1 MTVGATLVASLLAT
15 LARPATWPLA
25 LATFL
30 IRGGLLAVLAPIVV
44 LPTAVEVGNVFA
56 PALTTLL
63 LRGVT
68 PSIIPLLV
76 VVVVGFLVWLVGGG
90 LIAAAAE
97 VEAVRR
103 VGAGEDDALV
113 PDPRSP
119 GIVPA
124 ADAMHRVL
132 LVRLLAYLP
141 LLLVGLPWALFRYVV
156 LGYQE
161 FTGPSDVAVPIAVRI
176 VLGAPDAVL
185 LLLVTWLLGETV
197 GALAS
202 RRVIPAGAGVGRA
215 LAWAMGRFARRPL
228 RSTALTVV
236 PLVPLVVL
244 LVIVG
249 LAGSAT
255 WDALRGTLS
264 FGGDRIMALV
274 LLVVLVA
281 LFSGGLVLIGVAS
294 AWRAAVWTVEVAGTF
309 GPTVY
314 DPEGQWNGV
323 SDSGTL
329 ADLRP
334 RGADPDTR

>member
-1 MTVGATLVASLLAT
+1 MTVGATLVASLLDT
-15 LARPATWPLA
+15 LARPATWPLG

-30 IRGGLLAVLAPIVV
+30 IRGGFLAILAPIVV

-68 PSIIPLLV
+68 PSIVPLLV
-76 VVVVGFLVWLVGGG
+76 AAVVGFLVWLVGGG

-97 VEAVRR
+97 VESVRR

-119 GIVPA
+119 GVVPA

-141 LLLVGLPWALFRYVV
+141 LLLVALPWGMYRYVI

-176 VLGAPDAVL
+176 ILGAPDGVV
-185 LLLVTWLLGETV
+185 LLLVTWVFGETI
-197 GALAS
+197 GGLAS
-202 RRVIPAGAGVGRA
+202 RRVIPAGAGVGKA
-215 LAWAMGRFARRPL
+215 LAWAIGRFARRPL
-228 RSTALTVV
+228 RSMALSVL

-255 WDALRGTLS
+255 WDALRGALS
-264 FGGDRIMALV
+264 FGGDRMVALV
-274 LLVVLVA
+274 LLLALVA

-309 GPTVY
+309 GATVHG
-314 DPEGQWNGV
+314 PEGPWNGV
-323 SDSGTL
+323 ADSGTL

-334 RGADPDTR
+334 RGVDPDTR